1 MIRDCL
7 PIWQVRDDDLEEA
20 RSLRARGASV
30 TNPNEEGELPL
41 VLACMNANL
50 EMARW
55 LRSEGADV
63 SATDEPLSATDEP
76 LSATDEP
83 LSATDEPLSAT
94 DEPLSAADEPLS
106 ATDEPLSAADEPLS
120 AADEP
125 LSAADEPLR
134 WLRTEGA
141 DVSATDAEG
150 NCPAHAASM
159 CSPRRSLF
167 PTGERHRCRRQ
178 LPRTCCMHGGFVAVV
193 RVAQGGRRAL

>member
-1 MIRDCL
+1 MSRDCL

-30 TNPNEEGELPL
+30 TSPNEEGELPL
-41 VLACMNANL
+41 VLACMNGNL

-63 SATDEPLSATDEP
+63 RATDEPLSTTDEPLSATDEP

-83 LSATDEPLSAT
+83 LSATDEPL
-94 DEPLSAADEPLS
+94 
-106 ATDEPLSAADEPLS
+106 
-120 AADEP
+120 
-125 LSAADEPLR
+125 R

-141 DVSATDAEG
+141 AVSATDAEG
-150 NCPAHAASM
+150 NCPAHAACM

-167 PTGERHRCRRQ
+167 PTGERHRC
-178 LPRTCCMHGGFVAVV
+178 
-193 RVAQGGRRAL
+193 

>member
-1 MIRDCL
+1 MSRDCL

-30 TNPNEEGELPL
+30 TSPNEEGELPL
-41 VLACMNANL
+41 VLACMNGNL

-83 LSATDEPLSAT
+83 L
-94 DEPLSAADEPLS
+94 
-106 ATDEPLSAADEPLS
+106 
-120 AADEP
+120 
-125 LSAADEPLR
+125 R

-150 NCPAHAASM
+150 NCPAHAACM

-167 PTGERHRCRRQ
+167 PTGERHRC
-178 LPRTCCMHGGFVAVV
+178 
-193 RVAQGGRRAL
+193 

>member
-1 MIRDCL
+1 MSRDCL

-30 TNPNEEGELPL
+30 TSPNEEGELPL
-41 VLACMNANL
+41 VLACMNGNL

-83 LSATDEPLSAT
+83 L
-94 DEPLSAADEPLS
+94 
-106 ATDEPLSAADEPLS
+106 
-120 AADEP
+120 
-125 LSAADEPLR
+125 R

-141 DVSATDAEG
+141 AVSATDAEG
-150 NCPAHAASM
+150 NCPAHAACM

-167 PTGERHRCRRQ
+167 PTGERHRC
-178 LPRTCCMHGGFVAVV
+178 
-193 RVAQGGRRAL
+193 

>member
-1 MIRDCL
+1 MSRDCL

-63 SATDEPLSATDEP
+63 CATDEPLSATDEPLSAADDPLSATDEP

-83 LSATDEPLSAT
+83 LSATDQPLSAT
-94 DEPLSAADEPLS
+94 
-106 ATDEPLSAADEPLS
+106 
-120 AADEP
+120 
-125 LSAADEPLR
+125 DEPLR

-150 NCPAHAASM
+150 NCPAHAACM
-159 CSPRRSLF
+159 CSLRRSLF
-167 PTGERHRCRRQ
+167 PQVNATDAEGNCPAHAACMAVS
-178 LPRTCCMHGGFVAVV
+178 LPLCEWLKAEGARFDTVDRPGA
-193 RVAQGGRRAL
+193 

>member
-1 MIRDCL
+1 MSRDCL

-30 TNPNEEGELPL
+30 TSPNEEGELPL
-41 VLACMNANL
+41 VLACMNGNL

-83 LSATDEPLSAT
+83 L
-94 DEPLSAADEPLS
+94 
-106 ATDEPLSAADEPLS
+106 
-120 AADEP
+120 
-125 LSAADEPLR
+125 R

-141 DVSATDAEG
+141 AVSATDAEG
-150 NCPAHAASM
+150 NCPAHAACM
-159 CSPRRSLF
+159 CSPRRSRF
-167 PTGERHRCRRQ
+167 PTGERHRC
-178 LPRTCCMHGGFVAVV
+178 
-193 RVAQGGRRAL
+193 

>member
-1 MIRDCL
+1 MRLMIRDCL

-30 TNPNEEGELPL
+30 TSPNEEGELPL
-41 VLACMNANL
+41 VLACMNGNL

-83 LSATDEPLSAT
+83 LSA
-94 DEPLSAADEPLS
+94 ADEPLS
-106 ATDEPLSAADEPLS
+106 ATDEPL
-120 AADEP
+120 
-125 LSAADEPLR
+125 R

-141 DVSATDAEG
+141 AVSATDAEG
-150 NCPAHAASM
+150 NCPAHAACM

-167 PTGERHRCRRQ
+167 PTGERHRC
-178 LPRTCCMHGGFVAVV
+178 
-193 RVAQGGRRAL
+193 

>member
-1 MIRDCL
+1 MSRDCL

-63 SATDEPLSATDEP
+63 SAADEPLSATDEPLSAADDPLSATDEP

-83 LSATDEPLSAT
+83 LSAT
-94 DEPLSAADEPLS
+94 
-106 ATDEPLSAADEPLS
+106 
-120 AADEP
+120 
-125 LSAADEPLR
+125 DEPLR

-150 NCPAHAASM
+150 NCPAHAACM
-159 CSPRRSLF
+159 AVSLPLCEWLKAEGARF
-167 PTGERHRCRRQ
+167 DTVDRPG
-178 LPRTCCMHGGFVAVV
+178 A
-193 RVAQGGRRAL
+193 

>member
-1 MIRDCL
+1 MSRDCL

-76 LSATDEP
+76 LSAADDP

-94 DEPLSAADEPLS
+94 DEPLSA
-106 ATDEPLSAADEPLS
+106 T
-120 AADEP
+120 
-125 LSAADEPLR
+125 DEPLR

-150 NCPAHAASM
+150 NCPAHAACM
-159 CSPRRSLF
+159 CSLRRSLF